1 MYSKLSIMVFIVML
15 TLSSRSFG
23 YEDKFYNYYEK
34 GLQYMKTGDFNRAIV
49 EFKSAYSLQF
59 EDAKKKR
66 TYGTK
71 FIEYFPH
78 RETGVCYYLLEEY
91 DNARQELELSVSY
104 KKSDRAEEYL
114 NKITTGITHTDENRN
129 KELAKLEEKKK
140 QLALEQEKIEKE
152 RVEKEKR
159 EKEALAIKKE
169 QERKEKEQLEQ
180 ERKLKEIS
188 EKELL
193 ALQKEQEQKEKE
205 RLEQERKLKEKNE
218 KEALAIKR
226 EREAIQKEME
236 ELERRKKELDKDRTK
251 ANVPLTSDLIKIT
264 RVGSPLTVAI
274 IPIESKESN
283 SQISSMIL
291 DKLITNLVK
300 KRRFKV
306 IEREFL
312 DKIMNEQSLG
322 MTGIVDEATA
332 INAGKVIGAEAIIMG
347 KQSELNGDLHI
358 SVRVI
363 DVETSETITANEIVS
378 EQDELERAMEK
389 VAVMI
394 INDMPLFEGTI
405 IKIDPD
411 QIYLDIGAD
420 LGVRKGTKFTLYRKG
435 EEIKHPSTGEV
446 LGYNVTPLGEAVTTN
461 VQEKM
466 SIAKIVKSGSIQIG
480 DKAVIK

>member
-1 MYSKLSIMVFIVML
+1 MKLISNVLLLLALFMFYSPAFSAD
-15 TLSSRSFG
+15 
-23 YEDKFYNYYEK
+23 DKFYNYYEK
-34 GLQYMKTGDFNRAIV
+34 GLQYMAKGDYDRAIV
-49 EFKSAYSLQF
+49 ELKSAYSLQF
-59 EDAKKKR
+59 EDVKKKR

-78 RETGVCYYLLEEY
+78 REIGICYYHLEEY
-91 DNARQELELSVSY
+91 DNARQELELSISY
-104 KKSDRAEEYL
+104 KKSDRAEDYL
-114 NKITTGITHTDENRN
+114 RKISSGITKSDAERE
-129 KELAKLEEKKK
+129 KEMAELEAKKIKLA
-140 QLALEQEKIEKE
+140 QEQEKLEKE
-152 RVEKEKR
+152 RKER
-159 EKEALAIKKE
+159 EALA
-169 QERKEKEQLEQ
+169 
-180 ERKLKEIS
+180 LK
-188 EKELL
+188 
-193 ALQKEQEQKEKE
+193 KEQEQKEKE
-205 RLEQERKLKEKNE
+205 RLDQEKRLKEKQE
-218 KEALAIKR
+218 MESLAIKKER
-226 EREAIQKEME
+226 ERAEKERIEQEKKQKEQKEKEELALKKEREKILREIE
-236 ELERRKKELDKDRTK
+236 ELEKRKKELDKDKSK
-251 ANVPLTSDLIKIT
+251 ASVPLTSELIKIT
-264 RVGSPLTVAI
+264 RVGSPLAVAI
-274 IPIESKESN
+274 IPLETNGTN

-312 DKIMNEQSLG
+312 EKIINEQSLG
-322 MTGIVDEATA
+322 MTGIVDEASA

-378 EQDELERAMEK
+378 LKDELERSMEK

-405 IKIDPD
+405 IKVDPD

-435 EEIKHPSTGEV
+435 EEIKHPATGEV
-446 LGYNVTPLGEAVTTN
+446 LGHNVTPLGEAVTVN

-466 SIAKIVKSGSIQIG
+466 SIAKIVKSGSVQIG